1 MHTAGGLSLAVHQD
15 KNGGESMN
23 SFVQD
28 FFGLKEV
35 EEYHSYNIYV
45 SSLGAAGIYAYKV
58 TLSVNRPADK
68 VYFELPC
75 LISDT
80 TLTAHGKSAVVD
92 YGKYSVINRQQQ
104 RQNAENILREK
115 GLKRVH
121 GIIDLERFEEGKPCE
136 EYWITF
142 EEKPGSLSD
151 SEICDELL
159 RALYRIRRWCPKTYE
174 SVYIDVDGFCGVL
187 GISRDEYLFNA
198 KYLLEGELI
207 HEAPS
212 EQLSV
217 DDGYIYITNTGIDM
231 IRKESMISNVIA
243 TIFNETEKFVN
254 AELIHVCPEAA
265 TKLIE
270 TYDNLMRDESTLR
283 AKQIAL
289 ACRDILQDFTDAIYK
304 NAYLKDGEES
314 PTREQTKNKVRYALR
329 EAAEKSSKTKKLIVE
344 LSEYLNNYFGALN
357 DYIQR
362 NIHIKEV
369 TKEAA
374 NRCVIYTYLFIADIL
389 RLLKV

>member
-1 MHTAGGLSLAVHQD
+1 
-15 KNGGESMN
+15 MN
-23 SFVQD
+23 SFNVAQD
-28 FFGLKEV
+28 FFGLNKV
-35 EEYHSYNIYV
+35 ETYHGHDIYIDFHDKV
-45 SSLGAAGIYAYKV
+45 DTNYKL
-58 TLSVNRPADK
+58 TLSVNRSADK
-68 VYFELPC
+68 VFFELPC
-75 LISDT
+75 LIDET
-80 TLTAHGKSAVVD
+80 TLLEYDKSVLIKHKG
-92 YGKYSVINRQQQ
+92 YQTINTPQI
-104 RQNAENILREK
+104 RQNAANILREQ

-136 EYWITF
+136 DYWITF

-159 RALYRIRRWCPKTYE
+159 RALYRIRRWCPEKYE
-174 SVYIDVDGFCGVL
+174 YEHIDVDGFCAVL

-198 KYLLEGELI
+198 KYLLEEELI

-217 DDGYIYITNTGIDM
+217 DDGYIYITNTGIGV

-304 NAYLKDGEES
+304 DEYLKDGEES
-314 PTREQTKNKVRYALR
+314 PIREQTKNKVRYALR